1 MTGRVP
7 VAIVE
12 EVGSQ
17 AAEQIIAGV
26 VLSERLAVTMYG
38 AIHRASLGGQRNLR
52 GLIVDPKL
60 LADDTFR
67 LALTSPDSVAAAV
80 ALENPHI
87 VPTVAVESGGSEV
100 VVVTRGVGR
109 YVTVQ
114 DLIERARS
122 HGKKVPVEVAGA
134 IGKVVVGALATA
146 HKSKVVHGAVHPR
159 SVLVDESGDVRLGDF
174 VVGRALTSAVAQ
186 GAESSLWRG
195 LSGYIA
201 PELVVGEDPTPG
213 ADVFAVGA
221 LLFTL
226 LTGELPP
233 GALHA
238 TPAVERL
245 VQRALDTDVARRY
258 RSASDLLENFLEAME
273 DDRWEL
279 ADKGEIIKAA
289 GLASTDTNVDEA
301 TEDLLASLGSATS
314 KSGMQVTAP
323 IRPSIDLRAE
333 SSAARGKTIDALLA
347 DLDDNTGMTK
357 VDDVPFKRDPIS
369 ELIQHNPRK
378 KEAIVQVKPRV
389 PSLDDPDEDDS
400 TPLPPPVRES
410 DVIANKRAA
419 SSAPR
424 SSSHDESAALD
435 ALAGLDEPV
444 RRVATAADR
453 LEKAAD
459 RAEEAASKAESKPRA
474 PGGAR
479 PEEPQA
485 RTRAGGKPAKPIVDP
500 IQMADLPVANLRSPF
515 RYVIY
520 ALLLGGMGFGVWM
533 IYSQYT
539 KQGDEMSENAERTA
553 REKAEKEELEARLRK
568 ELPDP
573 GSIHVSSNPSQAG
586 VWLKLGR
593 TPVDTMPFS
602 STIQH
607 ELRLE
612 GVAGYDPVDTQ
623 VDASAWTGEKKAR
636 KASISV
642 ALKAIGKDPKT
653 GKPAEKKLPPTP
665 PKPHDAGVLE
675 PGRGPIHV
683 ESVPPGAEV
692 WMYLGVAG
700 EATIEGIQAGLP
712 YELRVLADG
721 YLPAFISI
729 TADEWRAGGDP
740 NISINLA
747 KKKQRLE
754 KSVDL
759 VADPNAPK
767 PKH

>member
-1 MTGRVP
+1 M
-7 VAIVE
+7 
-12 EVGSQ
+12 GSQ

-60 LADDTFR
+60 LADDSFR
-67 LALTSPDSVAAAV
+67 LTLTAAAGIAAAV
-80 ALENPHI
+80 ALENTHI
-87 VPTVAVESGGSEV
+87 VPTVAVESGGPEV
-100 VVVTRGVGR
+100 VVVTRGTGR

-122 HGKKVPVEVAGA
+122 HNKKVPPEVAGA
-134 IGKVVVGALATA
+134 IGKMVVGALAAA
-146 HKSKVVHGAVHPR
+146 HKAKVVHGAVHPR
-159 SVLVDESGDVRLGDF
+159 SVLIDESGDVRLGDF

-186 GAESSLWRG
+186 GADSSLWRG

-221 LLFTL
+221 LLYTL
-226 LTGELPP
+226 LSGELPP
-233 GALHA
+233 GALHT

-258 RSASDLLENFLEAME
+258 RSASDLYENLVEAME
-273 DDRWEL
+273 DDHWEL

-289 GLASTDTNVDEA
+289 GLAATDSDVDEA

-323 IRPSIDLRAE
+323 IRPSADLRAE

-378 KEAIVQVKPRV
+378 KEAIVQVKARV
-389 PSLDDPDEDDS
+389 PSLDDPDDDDS

-410 DVIANKRAA
+410 DIEMLPRAP
-419 SSAPR
+419 SKGGPR
-424 SSSHDESAALD
+424 SGSQDESAALD
-435 ALAGLDEPV
+435 ALLGLDPEPP
-444 RRVATAADR
+444 RRSEKATVR
-453 LEKAAD
+453 LESSSELK
-459 RAEEAASKAESKPRA
+459 SKPA
-474 PGGAR
+474 KVA
-479 PEEPQA
+479 A
-485 RTRAGGKPAKPIVDP
+485 KPAKPIVDP
-500 IQMADLPVANLRSPF
+500 IHIEDVPVANLRSPF
-515 RYVIY
+515 RFVIY
-520 ALLLGGMGFGVWM
+520 AILLAGIGFGVWM

-539 KQGDEMSENAERTA
+539 KQSEQMSADEER
-553 REKAEKEELEARLRK
+553 RIKEQKEKDELEARLRK

-586 VWLKLGR
+586 VWMKLGR

-612 GVAGYDPVDTQ
+612 GVAGYDPIDTQ

-636 KASISV
+636 RAAISV
-642 ALKAIGKDPKT
+642 TLKPIGVDRGPGPKT

-675 PGRGPIHV
+675 TGRGPIHV
-683 ESVPPGAEV
+683 ESTPPGAEV

-712 YELRVLADG
+712 YELRVLGDG

-747 KKKQRLE
+747 KKKPRLE

-759 VADPNAPK
+759 VPDPTAPK